1 MFPPLP
7 GEALPVGGDILPDS
21 SGCLK
26 ALADTREKLYLLS
39 EALPHCVWV
48 LCKNGELEYI
58 NGQTRLLTGCTLEAL
73 NAMGWSSIVHPDDLQ
88 SLRACMLD
96 AFARNASYE
105 IECRLRTADGSYRW
119 VSNRAVPVLDAH
131 GETGKWVGTST
142 DIHDRRLA
150 EEARAHTEAR
160 LRLAQKAGFTGS
172 FDWNIASGEV
182 GWSDELCAVYG
193 LPAGG
198 FGGRLEDWW
207 PLLHPNDCAQADVA
221 IRQAFVNG
229 DYSAE
234 FRIFRADDGAERW
247 LLARGE
253 VHYDAAG
260 QPVRMIGI
268 NVDITERKKAEL
280 ALDQS
285 RARLKR
291 MLDGSSD
298 GYWEWDVLAEEVFI
312 SPRGCEIIGLPP
324 DTPVHHMQRVRALM
338 HPEDRERIL
347 QTIEPVLSGRSGT
360 DHYVIEYRYVRPDG
374 ESVWVHGHTT
384 VTDRGPDGQA
394 TMVCGILSDISQRKQ
409 GDQAL
414 EESEARF
421 RALADAM
428 PHLVWTAQ
436 PDGTVDYYNARY
448 REFAGIGQAREG
460 AWEWAPVVHEE
471 DLEATVAAWQRA
483 VSTGTPYQCEH
494 RVRRADGSYRW
505 YLSLG
510 VPARDEQG
518 RIVKWYGSAT
528 DLQAQKAAEAALR
541 ASEKRLRL
549 ALGVSGLGVFEWNLR
564 TQTGLWKNA
573 RIVEIF
579 GLTPDAPFLT
589 LDAFFNQY
597 LLPEDRPVLETALA
611 NARHSRQLLYATVRI
626 RRGDGM
632 LRWVELAGQFQP
644 DSAGEP
650 VVLLGVLG
658 DITERK
664 ETEDTL
670 RENDRRKDEFLAT
683 LAHELRNPLSPIRNA
698 LQVLRMK
705 TPEDE
710 TVRWGQD
717 VIDRQV
723 SHLTRL
729 IDDLLDVSRI
739 TRNRIELRKERIALA
754 EVVRSA
760 VESSQPLID
769 REGHHLEIQLPAAPL
784 YVEGDFVRLTQV
796 VLNLINNA
804 AKYTPPHGQIRVS
817 AEREGS
823 QIVLSV
829 ADNGIGLTADD
840 LAHIFDMFYQAEAG
854 RNRAQSGL
862 GIGLTLVRQLVEKHG
877 GQICAQSPGPGL
889 GSCFRITLPALPP
902 DPSESPSANVVLGSG
917 TARRRILVVDD
928 NHDAAESLT
937 MLLELSGHEVEMA
950 HDGAAAVEAVER
962 FGPEVVFMDLGMPV
976 LNGYEAAEQIRRLPL
991 PRQPWLVALTGWG
1004 QEEHLRRARE
1014 AGFNAH
1020 LTKPVEYEQLARLL
1034 AEWHP
1039 SSPPVR

>member
-1 MFPPLP
+1 M
-7 GEALPVGGDILPDS
+7 
-21 SGCLK
+21 
-26 ALADTREKLYLLS
+26 
-39 EALPHCVWV
+39 
-48 LCKNGELEYI
+48 
-58 NGQTRLLTGCTLEAL
+58 
-73 NAMGWSSIVHPDDLQ
+73 
-88 SLRACMLD
+88 
-96 AFARNASYE
+96 
-105 IECRLRTADGSYRW
+105 
-119 VSNRAVPVLDAH
+119 
-131 GETGKWVGTST
+131 
-142 DIHDRRLA
+142 
-150 EEARAHTEAR
+150 
-160 LRLAQKAGFTGS
+160 
-172 FDWNIASGEV
+172 
-182 GWSDELCAVYG
+182 
-193 LPAGG
+193 
-198 FGGRLEDWW
+198 
-207 PLLHPNDCAQADVA
+207 
-221 IRQAFVNG
+221 
-229 DYSAE
+229 
-234 FRIFRADDGAERW
+234 
-247 LLARGE
+247 
-253 VHYDAAG
+253 
-260 QPVRMIGI
+260 
-268 NVDITERKKAEL
+268 
-280 ALDQS
+280 
-285 RARLKR
+285 
-291 MLDGSSD
+291 
-298 GYWEWDVLAEEVFI
+298 
-312 SPRGCEIIGLPP
+312 
-324 DTPVHHMQRVRALM
+324 
-338 HPEDRERIL
+338 
-347 QTIEPVLSGRSGT
+347 
-360 DHYVIEYRYVRPDG
+360 
-374 ESVWVHGHTT
+374 
-384 VTDRGPDGQA
+384 
-394 TMVCGILSDISQRKQ
+394 
-409 GDQAL
+409 
-414 EESEARF
+414 
-421 RALADAM
+421 
-428 PHLVWTAQ
+428 
-436 PDGTVDYYNARY
+436 
-448 REFAGIGQAREG
+448 
-460 AWEWAPVVHEE
+460 
-471 DLEATVAAWQRA
+471 
-483 VSTGTPYQCEH
+483 
-494 RVRRADGSYRW
+494 
-505 YLSLG
+505 
-510 VPARDEQG
+510 
-518 RIVKWYGSAT
+518 
-528 DLQAQKAAEAALR
+528 
-541 ASEKRLRL
+541 
-549 ALGVSGLGVFEWNLR
+549 
-564 TQTGLWKNA
+564 
-573 RIVEIF
+573 
-579 GLTPDAPFLT
+579 
-589 LDAFFNQY
+589 
-597 LLPEDRPVLETALA
+597 
-611 NARHSRQLLYATVRI
+611 
-626 RRGDGM
+626 
-632 LRWVELAGQFQP
+632 
-644 DSAGEP
+644 
-650 VVLLGVLG
+650 VLLGVLG

-769 REGHHLEIQLPAAPL
+769 REGHHLELQLPAAPL

-902 DPSESPSANVVLGSG
+902 DPSESPSANVVPGSG